1 MAKSSMETMQAERRK
16 ILQILEQ
23 NAKESVD
30 GIAKK
35 CGFSS
40 QKVGRIIRQ
49 LEQEHIIWG
58 YSIVMDEKGTE
69 LNHYVLLL
77 KRTLVPLDDSMQREV
92 LDEKLDK
99 YLPPQVKIED
109 IILTHGR
116 YDAMIT
122 FYAPGLLIARKVIES
137 LSQRIGKYFQEYL
150 LLETLFP
157 IRKQSLKNPDI
168 KNLTK
173 YI

>member
-1 MAKSSMETMQAERRK
+1 METMQAERRK